1 MWARFKAAGDALYG
15 ARAERDAEEAA
26 DSLPKIEAKKALLE
40 QAKAVA
46 DEADLAKARAL
57 LTQIQREWDEI
68 GRIFGRDQERS
79 LDDGMRRIEQALRGR
94 EDADWKANDP
104 RTKARANDMTQQLE
118 DAITK
123 LEAELEAAKAAG
135 NASAAKKLEES
146 LAARKAWLGALG
158 A

>member
-1 MWARFKAAGDALYG
+1 MIITRPGAHRSTSSAGHASAAIIN
-15 ARAERDAEEAA
+15 AA
-26 DSLPKIEAKKALLE
+26 DTPE
-40 QAKAVA
+40 
-46 DEADLAKARAL
+46 
-57 LTQIQREWDEI
+57 QREWDEI

-135 NASAAKKLEES
+135 NAPAAKKLEES